1 MKNIFL
7 LLRLKICM
15 VYTIG
20 MTFSRTNHPN
30 HHFTKKRA
38 NKQNRYSKCAERK
51 KTWQFLCVRKSSI
64 YKNGERLICMSIDLI
79 ALSF

>member
-1 MKNIFL
+1 MKNILL

-15 VYTIG
+15 VHTIA

-51 KTWQFLCVRKSSI
+51 KKLGNTFACEKAVSI
-64 YKNGERLICMSIDLI
+64 RMGS
-79 ALSF
+79 AWSV

>member
-15 VYTIG
+15 VHTIV

-30 HHFTKKRA
+30 HHFTKKRV

-51 KTWQFLCVRKSSI
+51 KNLAIPLRAKKQYL
-64 YKNGERLICMSIDLI
+64 
-79 ALSF
+79 

>member
-15 VYTIG
+15 VHTIA

-51 KTWQFLCVRKSSI
+51 KNLAIPFACEKAVSI
-64 YKNGERLICMSIDLI
+64 RMGS
-79 ALSF
+79 A

>member
-15 VYTIG
+15 VHTIA
-20 MTFSRTNHPN
+20 MTFSRTNH
-30 HHFTKKRA
+30 HFTKKRV

-51 KTWQFLCVRKSSI
+51 KTLAIPLRAKKQYL
-64 YKNGERLICMSIDLI
+64 
-79 ALSF
+79 

>member
-30 HHFTKKRA
+30 HYFTKKRV

-51 KTWQFLCVRKSSI
+51 KKLGNSFACEKAVSI
-64 YKNGERLICMSIDLI
+64 RMGS
-79 ALSF
+79 A

>member
-15 VYTIG
+15 VHTIA

-30 HHFTKKRA
+30 HYFTKKRV
-38 NKQNRYSKCAERK
+38 NKQNRYSKCAEK
-51 KTWQFLCVRKSSI
+51 KNLAIPLRAKKQYL
-64 YKNGERLICMSIDLI
+64 
-79 ALSF
+79 